1 MQQKLLLPAAE
12 AQLERAQQT
21 LLQLT
26 LPLLQL
32 TLPLPDAEAQLERAQ
47 QKLLLPAA
55 EAQLERAQQTLLQL
69 TLPLL
74 QLTLPLLQL
83 TLPLLHFQHDFE
95 MPPLPMYSHKQHC
108 LLLAMQKLLEL
119 RRRVPLLLNVLLRI
133 HDYVVYRLPI

>member
-1 MQQKLLLPAAE
+1 MQRQLTLPVPDAE
-12 AQLERAQQT
+12 EQLERAQQT

-32 TLPLPDAEAQLERAQ
+32 TLPLSDAEE
-47 QKLLLPAA
+47 
-55 EAQLERAQQTLLQL
+55 QLERAQQTLLQL

-74 QLTLPLLQL
+74 Q
-83 TLPLLHFQHDFE
+83 FQHAFE

-119 RRRVPLLLNVLLRI
+119 R
-133 HDYVVYRLPI
+133 